1 MDIQIAVIFV
11 LLLGV
16 AVIGFIA
23 VKKIGRLA
31 GEVAEKTRQCGHL
44 EQQVSAQDQTIA
56 ELEKNRAAL
65 REDNHSL
72 EKARAVWHEAESNL
86 RQNNLQTQQ
95 QLERKSE
102 QTDTL
107 RAQLMQL
114 SRTNAE
120 LKTAQQERDQSHAR
134 ELAQF
139 NEQKK
144 LLEKEFENLANRI
157 FEQKGKSFSSANQ
170 QAINQ
175 LLQPFREQITG
186 FRNRIDTLH
195 SESIKN
201 KTEME
206 GEIKK
211 ILEVGLKMSDEAQNL
226 TSALKGDTQKI
237 GAWGE
242 AQLERTLQL
251 SGLIEDAHYARQ
263 TRFKDRDGRDKYT
276 DYIIKLPDNKHIII
290 DSKVSLAAY
299 ARAVAA
305 DSVEQQQA
313 ALDEHAAFIKKQIDD
328 LASKDYTGLIG
339 MHSPSFVLMFIPI
352 EPAYIDALKH
362 RESLFGYGYE
372 KGIVLVSHT
381 TLVPILKTIANLWMM
396 ERSNAEAREIS
407 DRAGEIYNS
416 VCTVAER
423 LQKLGRTL
431 TAASNHYNKTVTA
444 LTGQQGLHG
453 KVERFTQLSSKISK
467 SMPALASE
475 PLNFSTDRLQLT
487 AVPVDAPSPAET
499 PGLPDNS
506 APE

>member
-95 QLERKSE
+95 QLERQSE

-186 FRNRIDTLH
+186 F
-195 SESIKN
+195 SEQ
-201 KTEME
+201 
-206 GEIKK
+206 
-211 ILEVGLKMSDEAQNL
+211 D
-226 TSALKGDTQKI
+226 
-237 GAWGE
+237 
-242 AQLERTLQL
+242 
-251 SGLIEDAHYARQ
+251 
-263 TRFKDRDGRDKYT
+263 
-276 DYIIKLPDNKHIII
+276 
-290 DSKVSLAAY
+290 
-299 ARAVAA
+299 
-305 DSVEQQQA
+305 
-313 ALDEHAAFIKKQIDD
+313 
-328 LASKDYTGLIG
+328 
-339 MHSPSFVLMFIPI
+339 
-352 EPAYIDALKH
+352 
-362 RESLFGYGYE
+362 
-372 KGIVLVSHT
+372 
-381 TLVPILKTIANLWMM
+381 
-396 ERSNAEAREIS
+396 
-407 DRAGEIYNS
+407 
-416 VCTVAER
+416 
-423 LQKLGRTL
+423 
-431 TAASNHYNKTVTA
+431 
-444 LTGQQGLHG
+444 
-453 KVERFTQLSSKISK
+453 
-467 SMPALASE
+467 
-475 PLNFSTDRLQLT
+475 
-487 AVPVDAPSPAET
+487 
-499 PGLPDNS
+499 
-506 APE
+506 